1 MLTRR
6 VLIPCVIVILRAV
19 LAYLFQISIQV
30 SLLPLLPLLL
40 CCAADV
46 TGVVGYYSAH
56 GVEL

>member
-30 SLLPLLPLLL
+30 SLLPLLL

-46 TGVVGYYSAH
+46 TGVVGHHSVH
-56 GVEL
+56 DVEL